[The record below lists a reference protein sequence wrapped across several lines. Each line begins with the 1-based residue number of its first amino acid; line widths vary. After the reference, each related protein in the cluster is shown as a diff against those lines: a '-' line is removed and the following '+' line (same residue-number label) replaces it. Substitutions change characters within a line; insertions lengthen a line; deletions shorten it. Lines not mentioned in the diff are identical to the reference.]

1 MEVAHQGTAKEGQ
14 QDEAGGYE
22 EGPAV
27 RAQPEGGGQG
37 LAPGAAEERLE
48 EAEEGLREA
57 EEGLGETEEGL
68 REAVAVVK
76 WWVVR
81 LGLSPTPGAA
91 WRGIPVQAELAS
103 LPFSTSG

>member
-37 LAPGAAEERLE
+37 LAPGAAEEGLE

-57 EEGLGETEEGL
+57 EEGLREAEEGL
-68 REAVAVVK
+68 REAVAVMK
-76 WWVVR
+76 
-81 LGLSPTPGAA
+81 LSPTPGAA